1 MKKSLIIFSTI
12 LICFSCSLFQNDEK
26 DNKIPS
32 GWTEVE
38 ELNGGLVKT
47 FFTDDN
53 HIFAGKEAEGIAFSD
68 NNAKNWE
75 NINVGIDESDPEFNP
90 TLDRRAIN
98 AFVKINGELFVGLET
113 AVSVGN
119 YEGKDYE
126 FIGGIYKYIE
136 NSKEWEYVGF
146 KELDILDVAVINKNL
161 LVGTRDGLYL
171 IENDEGNWTK
181 TNIGLDGYHINTI
194 AVIDSTIFIES
205 GWSLLKS
212 SDFGINWID
221 IHTGLTA
228 DHYNNSIY
236 SVGNRLFLGTNNGIY
251 ISDDSGGSWI
261 EKNSGIPYDSM
272 AGYSTISQINH
283 TDSTIIAIYLLDTF
297 YDDDDFPTRIST
309 GIVYTKID
317 DLNWDTVEFT
327 GDDYNYSNY
336 FEPFAI
342 GIIGENILISLIKTG
357 TVGGTNHKVW
367 INSKILN

>member
-1 MKKSLIIFSTI
+1 MKKILIILNTI
-12 LICFSCSLFQNDEK
+12 LIVLSCNLFENEESIDK
-26 DNKIPS
+26 MPP
-32 GWTEVE
+32 GWIEVE
-38 ELNGGLVKT
+38 ELKGGLVKT

-53 HIFAGKEAEGIAFSD
+53 HIYAGKEAYGIAFSD
-68 NNAKNWE
+68 NNAKNWKI
-75 NINVGIDESDPEFNP
+75 INAGIDEIDPEFNT
-90 TLDRRAIN
+90 TLDRRSIN
-98 AFVKINGELFVGLET
+98 AFIKLNGELFVGIET
-113 AVSVGN
+113 AVGVGN

-126 FIGGIYKYIE
+126 FVGGIYKYIE

-146 KELDILDVAVINKNL
+146 KELDILDMAVINKNL
-161 LVGTRDGLYL
+161 LVGTQDGLYL

-205 GWSLLKS
+205 GWSLFKS

-228 DHYNNSIY
+228 DHHNNYIY

-261 EKNSGIPYDSM
+261 EKNSGIPDDSM

-297 YDDDDFPTRIST
+297 YDDDDYPTRIST
-309 GIVYTKID
+309 GIVYTKMD
-317 DLNWDTVEFT
+317 DLNWHTVEFQ
-327 GDDYNYSNY
+327 GDDYSHSNH

-342 GIIGENILISLIKTG
+342 GIIEENIYISFIKDG
-357 TVGGTNHKVW
+357 RIGVRIHEVW